1 MILDDWQYALL
12 LALLVIVLLILVV
25 NNKDSLSAALG
36 ISSPAKAAAKAAKKA
51 EHFRNVAT
59 SYTSGANQRFMT
71 ENTDPTLGKQFYPYN
86 FEIDAEK
93 RLLGKQVSQYEQL
106 TSDMEAPSFN
116 SGDFIYPGL
125 VSNLP
130 ESEAL
135 AKAMFETKSS
145 EAGLKPL
152 DKTAEYLMNYA

>member
-25 NNKDSLSAALG
+25 NNKSVLSSALG
-36 ISSPAKAAAKAAKKA
+36 LTSSTKTTKKA
-51 EHFRNVAT
+51 ENFRNVAT

-106 TSDMEAPSFN
+106 TSGMEAPSFN
-116 SGDFIYPGL
+116 TGDFIYPGL

-135 AKAMFETKSS
+135 AKAMFETKAPES
-145 EAGLKPL
+145 GLKPL
-152 DKTAEYLMNYA
+152 DKTAEYLMDYA

>member
-36 ISSPAKAAAKAAKKA
+36 ISSPAKAAAKKA

-116 SGDFIYPGL
+116 TGDFIYPGL

-145 EAGLKPL
+145 ETGLKPL